1 MIKEVLIVS
10 VLLSILFLSSC
21 KKEEATET
29 VPAEVEDFNA
39 SLGNLTELMNIAKEM
54 KSLNQQTET
63 LEETEISN

>member
-1 MIKEVLIVS
+1 MIKKIFIVS
-10 VLLSILFLSSC
+10 VLLSVLLLSSC
-21 KKEEATET
+21 KKEEVEET
-29 VPAEVEDFNA
+29 VPPEVEDFNA